1 MTSKAFKAQSIRKS
15 LNRLMDNC
23 VDGEF
28 YELEEEIKNVSFQFV
43 DFYQISALKNRKAQK
58 LISLMEKAY
67 AASHSIMTFHMRLT
81 YLYVGVKAFFRLQI
95 MSGTNCRAAFV
106 LLHEKAIPTT

>member
-1 MTSKAFKAQSIRKS
+1 
-15 LNRLMDNC
+15 MDNY

-28 YELEEEIKNVSFQFV
+28 YELEERLKVSAECYRIYRPHKSQ
-43 DFYQISALKNRKAQK
+43 RQK

-81 YLYVGVKAFFRLQI
+81 
-95 MSGTNCRAAFV
+95 
-106 LLHEKAIPTT
+106 